1 MNRIS
6 NRVCLATALLVG
18 TLGVHVADAQHTHG
32 QATLLI
38 GLEGAAGRI
47 ELRAPADD
55 MYGFERAPRTAAER
69 TRQNA
74 ALTQLRTGGATLVK
88 FDATL
93 DCRVVAD
100 SVGVLQ
106 GRGTHAEVYARWQ
119 VQCAR
124 PVAGRPIGFAISRA
138 FPNVERVSVQLLSD
152 SAQTGRTI
160 VRDRGVVVP

>member
-6 NRVCLATALLVG
+6 NRVCLAAALLVG

-32 QATLLI
+32 RATLLI
-38 GLEGAAGRI
+38 GLEGATGRI

-88 FDATL
+88 FDAAL
-93 DCRVVAD
+93 GCRVVAD

>member
-1 MNRIS
+1 MTRAPHRNRFATLLLLGALGA
-6 NRVCLATALLVG
+6 RVIN
-18 TLGVHVADAQHTHG
+18 AQHSHG

-55 MYGFERAPRTAAER
+55 LYGFERAPRTAAER

-74 ALTQLRTGGATLVK
+74 ALAQLRTGGATLVK
-88 FDATL
+88 FDAAL
-93 DCRVVAD
+93 GCRVVAD
-100 SVGVLQ
+100 SVGVLP
-106 GRGTHAEVYARWQ
+106 GRGSHAEVYARWQ

-124 PVAGRPIGFAISRA
+124 PVAGRPIGFAFSRA
-138 FPNVERVSVQLLSD
+138 FPSVERVSVQLLSD

>member
-1 MNRIS
+1 MTRAP
-6 NRVCLATALLVG
+6 RRGRFAALLL
-18 TLGVHVADAQHTHG
+18 LGALGARVTDAQHTHG

-74 ALTQLRTGGATLVK
+74 ALAQLRTGGATLVK
-88 FDATL
+88 FDAAL
-93 DCRVVAD
+93 GCRVVAD

>member
-74 ALTQLRTGGATLVK
+74 
-88 FDATL
+88 
-93 DCRVVAD
+93 C
-100 SVGVLQ
+100 
-106 GRGTHAEVYARWQ
+106 
-119 VQCAR
+119 
-124 PVAGRPIGFAISRA
+124 
-138 FPNVERVSVQLLSD
+138 LLYTSP
-152 SAQTGRTI
+152 SP
-160 VRDRGVVVP
+160 RD